1 METPAISIVMSAYN
15 AASFLKECID
25 SILTQTFEDFEL
37 IVVDDGSTDH
47 SVEIIQS
54 YTDTRIRLIKSE
66 HNYIQSLN
74 KGIGLAKGKYV
85 ARMDADDI
93 MFPER
98 LEEEFNFMEEHPD
111 IDVCGSDVKVF
122 NGQGIYP
129 LPMST
134 EHNDIAAIMVIRCP
148 FYHPTV
154 MLRMEK
160 IRNLFFANGR
170 CCLYDA
176 QYKYGEDYA
185 LWVKLL
191 KHNFRFGGIP
201 KALLHYR
208 ISNQQITSIHK
219 KELGEFSRQIHLEI
233 TQYVESILKE
243 YASED
248 IKSYYK
254 KTLEMTYLKSISLNT
269 LIFIL
274 ADLYRYYLNS
284 TSIE

>member
-1 METPAISIVMSAYN
+1 MEIPAISVVMSAYN
-15 AASFLKECID
+15 AAPFLKECID

-111 IDVCGSDVKVF
+111 IDVCGSYVKVF
-122 NGQGIYP
+122 NGQDIYS
-129 LPMST
+129 LPMPIK
-134 EHNDIAAIMVIRCP
+134 HNDIAATMVIQCP

-160 IRNLFFANGR
+160 IRNLFFANDK

-191 KHNFRFGGIP
+191 KHNFRFGGVP
-201 KALLHYR
+201 KALLYYR
-208 ISNQQITSIHK
+208 ISNQQITSAHK
-219 KELGEFSRQIHLEI
+219 DELNAFAKQVRIEMNVYAESVVKEQ
-233 TQYVESILKE
+233 
-243 YASED
+243 ASEE
-248 IKSYYK
+248 INSYYNRALEMAK
-254 KTLEMTYLKSISLNT
+254 RKVIKMKTLTY
-269 LIFIL
+269 IL
-274 ADLYRYYLNS
+274 SDLYCYCLNGLNQ
-284 TSIE
+284 

>member
-1 METPAISIVMSAYN
+1 MEIPAISVVMSAYN
-15 AASFLKECID
+15 AAPFLKECID

-111 IDVCGSDVKVF
+111 IDVCGSYVKVF
-122 NGQGIYP
+122 NGQDIYS
-129 LPMST
+129 LPMPIK
-134 EHNDIAAIMVIRCP
+134 HNDIAATMVIQCP

-160 IRNLFFANGR
+160 IRNLFFANDK

-201 KALLHYR
+201 KALLYYR
-208 ISNQQITSIHK
+208 ISNQQITSAHK
-219 KELGEFSRQIHLEI
+219 DELNAFAKQVRIEMNVYAESVVKEQ
-233 TQYVESILKE
+233 
-243 YASED
+243 ASEE
-248 IKSYYK
+248 INSYYNRALEMAK
-254 KTLEMTYLKSISLNT
+254 RKVIKMKTLTY
-269 LIFIL
+269 IL
-274 ADLYRYYLNS
+274 SDLYCYCLNGLNQ
-284 TSIE
+284 

>member
-1 METPAISIVMSAYN
+1 METPAISVVMSAYN
-15 AASFLKECID
+15 AAPFLKECID

-47 SVEIIQS
+47 SVEIVQS

-98 LEEEFNFMEEHPD
+98 LEEEFKFMEEHPD
-111 IDVCGSDVKVF
+111 IDVCGSYVKVF
-122 NGQGIYP
+122 NGKGIYP
-129 LPMST
+129 LPMPT
-134 EHNDIAAIMVIRCP
+134 KHNDIAAIMVIQCP

-160 IRNLFFANGR
+160 IRNLFFANGK

-191 KHNFRFGGIP
+191 KQNFRFGGIP

-208 ISNQQITSIHK
+208 ISNQQITSAHK
-219 KELGEFSRQIHLEI
+219 DELNAFAKQVRTEMNVYAESVVKEQ
-233 TQYVESILKE
+233 
-243 YASED
+243 ASEE
-248 IKSYYK
+248 INSYYNRA
-254 KTLEMTYLKSISLNT
+254 LEMAKRKVIKMTTLTY
-269 LIFIL
+269 IL
-274 ADLYRYYLNS
+274 SDLYRYCLNGLDQ
-284 TSIE
+284 